1 MRTFAVLAIA
11 ASMLPAAAFA
21 YTQDDAD
28 ACTPDAF
35 RLCQMAMPD
44 AGRVTQCLEANK
56 PNSAQPVPACSAGRS
71 ARQNGGA
78 RKPTASTGR
87 GTE

>member
-21 YTQDDAD
+21 YTQDDAE

-56 PNSAQPVPACSAGRS
+56 PNLSPACAGVFSRPVSATERRS
-71 ARQNGGA
+71 PETDGFNRS
-78 RKPTASTGR
+78 RY
-87 GTE
+87 